1 MKATPQPDPSVPF
14 DDAIALAGAGRHA
27 DAVLRAL
34 EIAGESPHEARAAAA
49 AQALARI
56 ARLADSAG
64 DLSAADRAL
73 EHAIILR
80 PRYADLHFQY
90 GALLVQRG
98 RRAEARV
105 ELKAALEIHPRYL
118 AARVELAMLDARDG
132 RIGDAL
138 SELREVE
145 RDRGIAEPHSFQQ
158 GLQSLERADWDAA
171 EAQFRRAVRGS
182 HPSLDRQLERYRDL
196 MAVGDPER
204 AAEVLHE
211 AVDRYEA
218 YPDLHALLGAC
229 ELRPQPFR
237 RRAVLVRARARTQ
250 SGFPRRARPDGARA
264 RCAGR
269 PRRRE
274 RATGARP
281 SGRARNT
288 RRLWSS
294 RIAGCRAAV
303 PRANRKLA
311 NGLDL
316 GSRRVEPSEVSGR
329 FWSWSF
335 TGRTVHGAWHRQV
348 VQRPTRLRIHLGG
361 RAGSFRPS
369 FLDRR
374 KRVSHASRG

>member
-229 ELRPQPFR
+229 ELRLSHFDD
-237 RRAVLVRARARTQ
+237 ALCSFARALELNPDFHAARVQ
-250 SGFPRRARPDGARA
+250 MALALDALGDRPGASEQLALVLQAEPGNPQALELSDRWLPR
-264 RCAGR
+264 
-269 PRRRE
+269 
-274 RATGARP
+274 
-281 SGRARNT
+281 
-288 RRLWSS
+288 S
-294 RIAGCRAAV
+294 R
-303 PRANRKLA
+303 
-311 NGLDL
+311 
-316 GSRRVEPSEVSGR
+316 SEGESQ
-329 FWSWSF
+329 
-335 TGRTVHGAWHRQV
+335 A
-348 VQRPTRLRIHLGG
+348 
-361 RAGSFRPS
+361 
-369 FLDRR
+369 R
-374 KRVSHASRG
+374 KRA